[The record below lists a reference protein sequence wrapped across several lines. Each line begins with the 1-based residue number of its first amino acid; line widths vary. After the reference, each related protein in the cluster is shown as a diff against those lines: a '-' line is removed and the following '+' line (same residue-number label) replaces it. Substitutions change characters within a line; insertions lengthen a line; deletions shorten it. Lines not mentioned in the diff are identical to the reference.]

1 MLSAPAAC
9 VSTFRTEDPAAAH
22 DHVAAAFA
30 HHELVLDERHGI
42 DFALETVRSESL
54 TVGRMAYGTDARID
68 GPPMQTCYHVNLSVA
83 GQSTVAQHGTRRSF
97 GAGEAG
103 VAFVHDAPVSIR
115 WSADAAHYHINL
127 RRAPF
132 ERHAARL
139 LGRRDTEPVLFDL
152 TFPTDSPAG
161 RALLASTRFV
171 YDELAREGGMS
182 TMPLACRELE
192 STLMTQILL
201 TAPSQ
206 LTPILTGS
214 APSIGHA
221 RVRDAV
227 AYIHANPDADIS
239 TAELAARAGV
249 TARAL
254 QLGFR
259 DAVGMSPSAYVRSV
273 RLDRVRDELSSG
285 RAISVS
291 DTAMKWGFFHLGR
304 FAHQYREQFGELPS
318 ETVTGRG
325 GGDYAPGP

>member
-1 MLSAPAAC
+1 MSSAPAAC
-9 VSTFRTEDPAAAH
+9 VNTFRTEDPAAAH

-30 HHELVLDERHGI
+30 HHELALDERHRI
-42 DFALETVRSESL
+42 DFALETARSESL

-103 VAFVHDAPVSIR
+103 VAFVHDAPVSVR
-115 WSADAAHYHINL
+115 WSADAEHYHINL
-127 RRAPF
+127 RRVPF

-152 TFPTDSPAG
+152 TFPIDTPAG

-171 YDELAREGGMS
+171 YDELARDGGVS

-192 STLMTQILL
+192 STLMTQLLL

-214 APSIGHA
+214 APSIGHT
-221 RVRDAV
+221 RVREAV
-227 AYIHANPDADIS
+227 AYIHAHPDADIS

-254 QLGFR
+254 QLAFR

-273 RLDRVRDELSSG
+273 RLDRVRDELASG
-285 RAISVS
+285 RAVSVS
-291 DTAMKWGFFHLGR
+291 DAAMKWGFFHLGR
-304 FAHQYREQFGELPS
+304 FAQQYRDRFGELPS
-318 ETVTGRG
+318 ETAARVGL
-325 GGDYAPGP
+325 D

>member
-1 MLSAPAAC
+1 MSA
-9 VSTFRTEDPAAAH
+9 FRTEDPAAAH

-30 HHELVLDERHGI
+30 HHELALDERHGI

-68 GPPMQTCYHVNLSVA
+68 GPPMQTCYHLNLSVA
-83 GQSTVAQHGTRRSF
+83 GRSTVAQHGTRRAF

-103 VAFVHDAPVSIR
+103 VAFMHDAPVSIR
-115 WSADAAHYHINL
+115 WSADAAHFHINL
-127 RRAPF
+127 RRVPF

-152 TFPTDSPAG
+152 TFPLDTPAG

-171 YDELAREGGMS
+171 YDELAREGGVS

-206 LTPILTGS
+206 LTPALTGS
-214 APSIGHA
+214 APSIGHT
-221 RVRDAV
+221 RVREAV
-227 AYIHANPDADIS
+227 AYIHAHPDADIS

-254 QLGFR
+254 QLAFR

-285 RAISVS
+285 RAVSVS
-291 DTAMKWGFFHLGR
+291 DAAMRWGFFHLGR
-304 FAHQYREQFGELPS
+304 FARHYRERFGELPS
-318 ETVTGRG
+318 ETAGRVG
-325 GGDYAPGP
+325 LD

>member
-1 MLSAPAAC
+1 MSPAPAAC
-9 VSTFRTEDPAAAH
+9 VSAFRTEDPAAAH

-30 HHELVLDERHGI
+30 HHELALDERHGI

-68 GPPMQTCYHVNLSVA
+68 GPPMQTCYHLNLSVA
-83 GQSTVAQHGTRRSF
+83 GRSTVAQHGTRRAF

-103 VAFVHDAPVSIR
+103 VAFMHDAPVSIR
-115 WSADAAHYHINL
+115 WSADAAHFHINL
-127 RRAPF
+127 RRVPF

-152 TFPTDSPAG
+152 TFPLDTPAG

-171 YDELAREGGMS
+171 YDELAREGGVS

-206 LTPILTGS
+206 LTPALTGS
-214 APSIGHA
+214 APSIGHT
-221 RVRDAV
+221 RVREAV
-227 AYIHANPDADIS
+227 AYIHAHPDADIS

-254 QLGFR
+254 QLAFR

-285 RAISVS
+285 RAVSVS
-291 DTAMKWGFFHLGR
+291 DAAMRWGFFHLGR
-304 FAHQYREQFGELPS
+304 FARHYRERFGELPS
-318 ETVTGRG
+318 ETAGRVG
-325 GGDYAPGP
+325 LD